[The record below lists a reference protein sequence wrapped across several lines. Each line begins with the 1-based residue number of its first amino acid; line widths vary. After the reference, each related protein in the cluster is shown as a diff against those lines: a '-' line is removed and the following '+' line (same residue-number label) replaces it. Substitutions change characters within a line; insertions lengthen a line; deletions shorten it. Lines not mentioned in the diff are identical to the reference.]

1 MRSLLVVGILIIAV
15 FAYLAASSRLDA
27 PAAQHPGVARYEA
40 MAERVRS
47 LEAARRNLL
56 VSAKLKSASSS
67 SSRKVSSSRGGR
79 GAYAR
84 GYRDG
89 FDEGY
94 ATGAFLSA
102 STRPNPLFFPIPAV
116 Q

>member
-1 MRSLLVVGILIIAV
+1 MRSLLVAGILIIAV

-27 PAAQHPGVARYEA
+27 PAAQHPGVTRYEA
-40 MAERVRS
+40 MAEYVRS

-56 VSAKLKSASSS
+56 VSAKLKSAGS

-102 STRPNPLFFPIPAV
+102 STRPNPLFFPIPTL

>member
-1 MRSLLVVGILIIAV
+1 MRSLLVVGILVVAV
-15 FAYLAASSRLDA
+15 FVYLAASSRLDA
-27 PAAQHPGVARYEA
+27 PAAPHPGVARYEA

-67 SSRKVSSSRGGR
+67 PSRKASSRGAR

-102 STRPNPLFFPIPAV
+102 STRPNPLFFPIPSV